1 MRGRIRPPH
10 RGPASRRRRRPR
22 SQPPGAPTVS
32 TRQTFRGGVHP
43 PESKGLTEHEG
54 IRSMPAP
61 RSVVVPLRQH
71 LGVPAKALVK
81 AGDRVAEGQPI
92 GEPAGFVSA
101 PVHAPIAG
109 EVTFVG
115 LRTHPGGYA
124 CESVVIEA
132 RNGESP
138 ETWRLPGARADW
150 ESLERGDLIRLIREA
165 GIVGLGGA
173 AFPTHVKLTPPEG
186 KPIDLLVIN
195 GAECEP
201 FLTCD
206 HRVMLEE
213 TAAVATGVRI
223 LKRALDVPRAIVGIE
238 ENKPDAIAALTAAFA
253 GDEGIEVA
261 GCRVKYPQG
270 AEKQLINALT
280 GREVPPP
287 PGLPLDVG
295 VVVQNVGT
303 AAAIARAVTEGIP
316 LIERVATVSGS
327 AICRPSNVRLRIGT
341 RLREVV
347 DFCGGLSRPP
357 AKVVLG
363 GPMMGA
369 AVADLD
375 VPVVK
380 ATSGLLFFTRDECPE
395 PVPYPCIRCGRCGD
409 ACPLGL
415 QPSEIARRVEITDL
429 DTAEALH
436 IQECMECGSCAFI
449 CPSNRWLV
457 QQLRLG
463 KAKLHDRK
471 QKRSA

>member
-1 MRGRIRPPH
+1 M
-10 RGPASRRRRRPR
+10 A
-22 SQPPGAPTVS
+22 ANVS
-32 TRQTFRGGVHP
+32 FRGGVHP
-43 PESKGLTEHEG
+43 PESKGLTEHEP
-54 IRSMPAP
+54 IRTMPAP
-61 RSVVVPLRQH
+61 RAVVVPLRQH
-71 LGVPAKALVK
+71 LGVPARAVVK
-81 AGDRVAEGQPI
+81 PGDRVAEGQPV
-92 GEPAGFVSA
+92 GEPAGFVSC

-115 LRTHPGGYA
+115 PRAHPGGFV
-124 CESVVIEA
+124 CESVVIESRDGDA
-132 RNGESP
+132 P
-138 ETWRLPGARADW
+138 PAWRLPGARPEW
-150 ESLERGDLIRLIREA
+150 ERLTRAEILALIREA

-173 AFPTHVKLTPPEG
+173 AFPTHVKLSPPDG

-213 TAAVATGVRI
+213 TDAVATGVRI
-223 LKRALDVPRAIVGIE
+223 LKRALGVPRAIVGIE
-238 ENKPDAIAALTAAFA
+238 ANKPDAIATLSAAFA
-253 GDEGIEVA
+253 GDADIDVVP
-261 GCRVKYPQG
+261 CRVKYPQG
-270 AEKQLINALT
+270 AEKQLIKALT

-303 AAAIARAVTEGIP
+303 AAAVARAVTAGVP
-316 LIERVATVSGS
+316 LIERVATVSGT
-327 AICRPSNVRLRIGT
+327 AIARPSNVRLRVGT
-341 RLREVV
+341 PLREVV
-347 DFCGGLSRPP
+347 EFCGGLATPP
-357 AKVVLG
+357 AKVVVG

-380 ATSGLLFFTRDECPE
+380 ATSGLLFFTADDCPE
-395 PVPYPCIRCGRCGD
+395 PVPYPCIRCGRCGE

-415 QPSEIARRVEITDL
+415 QPSEIALRVEITDL

-436 IQECMECGSCAFI
+436 IQDCMECGSCAYI